1 MKDILIFHT
10 IALATAIILD
20 LLIGDPHAMPHPI
33 RAIGALISALDK
45 RLRRDQGPLLWLIVI
60 FATAI
65 VTAALMITSYRL
77 NRFVGLA
84 VETVL
89 TFYILAAGSLCRET
103 MQVYKALPD
112 LEAARLKLSMIVG
125 RDTAGL
131 DEEGIVRAAVETV
144 AENASDGVIA
154 PLVYTALA
162 GPVLGMIYKA
172 VNTMDS
178 MIGYRNERYER
189 FGRFAA
195 KADDVANFIPSRLS
209 ALFMIAAS
217 LVLKLFCGEPYDH
230 ARAYS
235 IWRRDRRNHTS
246 PNSAQTESV
255 CAGALGVR
263 LGGANHYGGVL
274 VKKPYIGDDIRP
286 IEADDIKRAIRLM
299 FATEAVCTAV
309 ILLMMLILI
318 FR

>member
-154 PLVYTALA
+154 PLLYTALA

-255 CAGALGVR
+255 CAGTLGVR
-263 LGGANHYGGVL
+263 LGGENHYGTVP
-274 VKKPYIGDDIRP
+274 VKKPYIGDSLRP
-286 IEADDIKRAIRLM
+286 VEAEDIKRAIRLM

-309 ILLMMLILI
+309 TLLMMLILI